1 MTALEPSLVAPA
13 TRVRRA
19 RPRGRFS
26 VSWWVSASILMFF
39 VLFAVFAPLWLPDP
53 DLIDAKNILAPISWD
68 HLMGTDEIGRDLLA
82 RITMAGRLTMSMGLG
97 AMALSILIGGVWGMV
112 AAAFRG
118 WADEVLMRV
127 ADALIAIPVILFAL
141 VFVAALGASVP
152 NLVIILGLLMA
163 PTTARII
170 RSAVLGELVADYVLG
185 LRAVGA
191 TTGRIL
197 FREVLPNIRGVLL
210 AQATLNVATAVMVEA
225 GLSFVGLGVQPPTA
239 TWGTILKQGYSVLA
253 RDPMYAVFPALVIVT
268 FIAALNVFSRQT
280 QRSLISRSSS

>member
-1 MTALEPSLVAPA
+1 MSAMEITPVAP
-13 TRVRRA
+13 VRRSRA
-19 RPRGRFS
+19 RSRFS
-26 VSWWVSASILMFF
+26 TSWWVSASILVFF
-39 VLFAVFAPLWLPDP
+39 VVFAIVAPLWLPDP
-53 DLIDAKNILAPISWD
+53 DLIDAKNILAPIGPG

-82 RITMAGRLTMSMGLG
+82 RITVAGRLTMTMGLG

-253 RDPMYAVFPALVIVT
+253 RDPMYAVFPALVIIV

-280 QRSLISRSSS
+280 QRSLISRSTS

>member
-1 MTALEPSLVAPA
+1 MTALEPSLVAP
-13 TRVRRA
+13 VRRA

-26 VSWWVSASILMFF
+26 VSWWVSSSILMFF

-53 DLIDAKNILAPISWD
+53 DLIDATNILAPVSWD